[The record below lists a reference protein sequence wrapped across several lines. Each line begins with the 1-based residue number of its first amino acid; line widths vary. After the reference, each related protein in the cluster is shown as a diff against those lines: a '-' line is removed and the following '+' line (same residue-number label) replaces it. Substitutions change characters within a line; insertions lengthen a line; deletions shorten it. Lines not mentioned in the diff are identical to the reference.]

1 MWSLVVVSLS
11 NGIIGFRKN
20 GGIVHSNISACSS
33 SERHWNHCPMTL
45 EDSRRTSGRVWKALT
60 DYLLERR
67 VGDRY
72 PWETVWDGQ
81 MTWLVDLR
89 ESL

>member
-1 MWSLVVVSLS
+1 
-11 NGIIGFRKN
+11 
-20 GGIVHSNISACSS
+20 
-33 SERHWNHCPMTL
+33 MTL

-72 PWETVWDGQ
+72 PWETVWDDQ

-89 ESL
+89 ESLWPLSLL